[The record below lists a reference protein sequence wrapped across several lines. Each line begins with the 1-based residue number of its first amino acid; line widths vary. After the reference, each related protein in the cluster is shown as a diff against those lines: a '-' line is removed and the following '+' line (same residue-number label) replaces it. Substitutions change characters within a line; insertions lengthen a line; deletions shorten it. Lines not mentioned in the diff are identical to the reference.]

1 MGNKILELICEQFM
15 NKLDLG
21 VNLLA
26 VLRNLSQLANSNYS
40 LYKRVVLHICEQLA
54 LTPGRVYLADHLQ
67 IIRLLH

>member
-1 MGNKILELICEQFM
+1 M

-26 VLRNLSQLANSNYS
+26 VLRNLSQLTNSNNS
-40 LYKRVVLHICEQLA
+40 LYKNVVLIICEQLA

-67 IIRLLH
+67 ILRLLN